1 MTPIKKI
8 CSLILLMPTI
18 TTPAIWI
25 RKDPQAIIDKQDN
38 FFFPFLKE
46 ENIAIVR
53 NYPAWADEVLAY
65 FKHAIKNYRTSPAA
79 QSKDANLV
87 KQAQHIL
94 EKELKVLRATLHE
107 TSTKN
112 PEKPRILPCNKPLSQ
127 EQRDT
132 VSSILGKTGP
142 ELFGEPRMKIMMIGI
157 QGPKLEDFKRR
168 AAIEDAYAANM
179 HALDFYKKCAKL
191 ARDHKELIKQAYAHV
206 QKLYNE
212 TLDSEGLRTAAIMKN
227 V

>member
-1 MTPIKKI
+1 MPLKKI
-8 CSLILLMPTI
+8 CLLILLMPTI

-25 RKDPQAIIDKQDN
+25 RKDPQAVVDKQDN
-38 FFFPFLKE
+38 FFFPFLKQ

-79 QSKDANLV
+79 HGKDLSLV
-87 KQAQHIL
+87 KQAQRIL
-94 EKELKVLRATLHE
+94 KQELKQLRVTLHE
-107 TSTKN
+107 TSSKN
-112 PEKPRILPCNKPLSQ
+112 SAKPRLLPCNKPLSQ

-142 ELFGEPRMKIMMIGI
+142 DLFGEPLMKIMMIGI

-168 AAIEDAYAANM
+168 AAIEDAYAATM
-179 HALDFYKKCAKL
+179 HALDFYNSCSKL
-191 ARDHKELIKQAYAHV
+191 ARDDKELIKKAYAHV
-206 QKLYNE
+206 QKLYDE
-212 TLDSEGLRTAAIMKN
+212 TLDSEGLRTAVIMKN